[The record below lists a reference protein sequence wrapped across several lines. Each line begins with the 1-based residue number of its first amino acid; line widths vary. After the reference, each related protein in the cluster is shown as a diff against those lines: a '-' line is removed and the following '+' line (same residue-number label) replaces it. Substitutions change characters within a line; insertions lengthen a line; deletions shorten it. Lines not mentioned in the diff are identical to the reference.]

1 MQAALRPRKGFQNLG
16 FGGVLSSL
24 SFAVERKGATG
35 GDAEIL
41 GTATGS
47 SAPTEGYKEL
57 DGAGDR
63 EGRPYGWE
71 HGDMKVWEPTEEWI

>member
-24 SFAVERKGATG
+24 SFAVERKGASG
-35 GDAEIL
+35 GSAEIL

-57 DGAGDR
+57 GGAGDR

-71 HGDMKVWEPTEEWI
+71 HGDMKVWG

>member
-24 SFAVERKGATG
+24 SFAVERKGAAG
-35 GDAEIL
+35 GGAEIL

-47 SAPTEGYKEL
+47 SAPT
-57 DGAGDR
+57 DGNMR
-63 EGRPYGWE
+63 
-71 HGDMKVWEPTEEWI
+71 V